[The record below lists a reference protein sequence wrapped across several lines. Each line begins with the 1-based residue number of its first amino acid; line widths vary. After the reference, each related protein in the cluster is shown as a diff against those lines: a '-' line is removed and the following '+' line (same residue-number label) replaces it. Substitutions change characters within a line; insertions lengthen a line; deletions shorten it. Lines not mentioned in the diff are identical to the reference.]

1 MTDLFSAYAGEVLS
15 VSYATDAFLR
25 AHFPEVDASSSY
37 RTADA
42 YLLQCPKSKRPRNP
56 RRFLINWFG
65 SEKICTLKNAAA
77 WQRKDEAVRRELAAG
92 RYSYDTAPKEK

>member
-1 MTDLFSAYAGEVLS
+1 MPDLFSAYAGEVLS

-25 AHFPEVDASSSY
+25 AHFPEADAPSCY

-42 YLLQCPKSKRPRNP
+42 YLVQLPKKQHPKNP
-56 RRFLINWFG
+56 RRFLINWFR

-77 WQRKDEAVRRELAAG
+77 WQRKDEAVRRELAVG
-92 RYSYDTAPKEK
+92 RNDNGR